1 LEKQYRFFE
10 KLKKSFFPEK
20 MNYRCEKGFCVDC
33 RRRGGTCVFPDG
45 SRWPNKFALGC
56 EHCPMNSLAVA
67 STVNQQ
73 FKSFEHRTNEIEALS
88 IFNART
94 KVPTS
99 YQGSFSIVPV
109 IRKHPQETREFFV
122 TKTLEILEANHETWF
137 ASVHPGIQNQCLPV
151 VLMTRRMLMTAT
163 VARVIL
169 LMLGNCLIDPL
180 EVFNGLVYDERF
192 KM

>member
-1 LEKQYRFFE
+1 
-10 KLKKSFFPEK
+10 
-20 MNYRCEKGFCVDC
+20 MNRCEKGFCVDC
-33 RRRGGTCVFPDG
+33 QRRGGTCVFPDG

-56 EHCPMNSLAVA
+56 EHCPMNSSAVA

-73 FKSFEHRTNEIEALS
+73 FRQWSLKIKPTIERTREIEALS

-94 KVPTS
+94 KVPS
-99 YQGSFSIVPV
+99 FYQGSFSIVPL
-109 IRKHPQETREFFV
+109 IKQYPHETRDFFV

-137 ASVHPGIQNQCLPV
+137 ASVEPSLQNQCLPV
-151 VLMTRRMLMTAT
+151 VLMTRRMFMTAT

-169 LMLGNCLIDPL
+169 LMLGNCLINPL